1 MTEGL
6 SDGKDETSEYCSLS
20 EINVWRFHKND
31 ITGSAQLKYHY
42 YWNEG
47 IVKCCEISP

>member
-1 MTEGL
+1 MTNQ
-6 SDGKDETSEYCSLS
+6 KDETSEYCSLS

-31 ITGSAQLKYHY
+31 IPGIPGSAQLKYHY

-47 IVKCCEISP
+47 IVKCCDISP